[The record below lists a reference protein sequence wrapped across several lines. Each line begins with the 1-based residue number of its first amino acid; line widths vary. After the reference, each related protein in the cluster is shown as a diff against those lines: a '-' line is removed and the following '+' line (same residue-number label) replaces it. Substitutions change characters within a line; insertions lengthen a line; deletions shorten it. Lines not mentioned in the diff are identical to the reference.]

1 MVDDTQ
7 SADVRHGIARA
18 EPVFR
23 QLLHSWGK
31 ASFLP
36 ESGNTYYNK
45 WWFCMLR
52 VVPAHTCTERCIH
65 MSYQFC
71 LSFYIAN
78 FSFLTFNLSDH
89 CFLVSKCLMRTQ
101 LATLFIILVCEK
113 VLLSPHSQSSF
124 GLQQLGSRS
133 QCGSLSSSS
142 LEFVEL
148 GALYLGGGG
157 FPCQILDVFKH
168 LFFFK
173 CLFYLFL
180 LMFFGFP

>member
-1 MVDDTQ
+1 
-7 SADVRHGIARA
+7 
-18 EPVFR
+18 
-23 QLLHSWGK
+23 
-31 ASFLP
+31 
-36 ESGNTYYNK
+36 
-45 WWFCMLR
+45 MLR

-148 GALYLGGGG
+148 GALYLGGGVSPVKFWMCSSIYFFSNVFSTSFFLCSLVFRSVCG
-157 FPCQILDVFKH
+157 FA
-168 LFFFK
+168 
-173 CLFYLFL
+173 
-180 LMFFGFP
+180 

>member
-1 MVDDTQ
+1 
-7 SADVRHGIARA
+7 
-18 EPVFR
+18 
-23 QLLHSWGK
+23 
-31 ASFLP
+31 
-36 ESGNTYYNK
+36 
-45 WWFCMLR
+45 MLR
-52 VVPAHTCTERCIH
+52 DVPAHTCTERCIH

-148 GALYLGGGG
+148 GALYLGGGVSLVKFWMCSSIYFFSNVFSTSFFLCSLVFRSVCG
-157 FPCQILDVFKH
+157 FA
-168 LFFFK
+168 
-173 CLFYLFL
+173 
-180 LMFFGFP
+180 

>member
-1 MVDDTQ
+1 
-7 SADVRHGIARA
+7 
-18 EPVFR
+18 
-23 QLLHSWGK
+23 
-31 ASFLP
+31 
-36 ESGNTYYNK
+36 
-45 WWFCMLR
+45 MLR

-71 LSFYIAN
+71 LSLYIAN

-113 VLLSPHSQSSF
+113 VLLSPHPQSSF

-148 GALYLGGGG
+148 GALYLGGF
-157 FPCQILDVFKH
+157 FPLSNFGCVQAFIFFQMSFLPLSSYVPWFSVVYAALLDGWRSRFSISPSPIQTLISCLWGEYNVFKCAEFPVYQV
-168 LFFFK
+168 LF
-173 CLFYLFL
+173 
-180 LMFFGFP
+180 GS